1 MEKQTRVRFAP
12 SPTGYLHIGSLRIV
26 IFNYL
31 LAKSQ
36 KGKIILRIEDTD
48 QQRKVEDAVE
58 KLLKILQWVGIN
70 FDEGPHIGGEY
81 GPYIQSQRL
90 NIYTQKINELLKTG
104 DAYRCFCSRE
114 RLDKMR
120 MEQKEK
126 GMPSRYDGK
135 CRHLSQLESENKMKA
150 GEKFVVRQ
158 KIPIK
163 QSITVKDKLR
173 GNIIFNPEDLT
184 DHILT
189 KSDGLPT
196 YQLASVVDDHLMK
209 ISHVIRG
216 EEWIPSFPKNILLYQ
231 AFGWQEPEFI
241 HIPLTLNQDKG
252 KLSKR
257 YADVAVES
265 YKDKGYLPQAL
276 INFCA
281 LAGWHPKNDQEI
293 LAMEQMIEQFQI
305 QDAKISPSVFDI
317 NKLNYLNGYYIR
329 QKNIDELTD
338 LCLPYLKENFSAEI
352 KNYKKE
358 KSFLKNVVSL
368 EQERLKYLS
377 EITELTSFFFKEVPD
392 YNSQLLI
399 WKKMS
404 TQQVSQNLNKL
415 YELLAII
422 NNKQWTQKN
431 IEEKIVSFIK
441 DNSLVVGNFLWP
453 MRVSLTGRQNSP
465 GPFEVAE
472 VLGKEETL
480 ARVEHATI
488 KLGVGEQ

>member
-114 RLDKMR
+114 MLDKMR

-231 AFGWQEPEFI
+231 AFG
-241 HIPLTLNQDKG
+241 
-252 KLSKR
+252 
-257 YADVAVES
+257 
-265 YKDKGYLPQAL
+265 
-276 INFCA
+276 
-281 LAGWHPKNDQEI
+281 
-293 LAMEQMIEQFQI
+293 
-305 QDAKISPSVFDI
+305 
-317 NKLNYLNGYYIR
+317 
-329 QKNIDELTD
+329 
-338 LCLPYLKENFSAEI
+338 
-352 KNYKKE
+352 
-358 KSFLKNVVSL
+358 
-368 EQERLKYLS
+368 
-377 EITELTSFFFKEVPD
+377 
-392 YNSQLLI
+392 
-399 WKKMS
+399 
-404 TQQVSQNLNKL
+404 
-415 YELLAII
+415 
-422 NNKQWTQKN
+422 
-431 IEEKIVSFIK
+431 
-441 DNSLVVGNFLWP
+441 
-453 MRVSLTGRQNSP
+453 
-465 GPFEVAE
+465 
-472 VLGKEETL
+472 
-480 ARVEHATI
+480 
-488 KLGVGEQ
+488 